1 MAFNDERDRLLDTH
15 KAEIERL
22 FDTRRD
28 NESKYIKLKQ
38 ERDEANVK
46 EIEDLIAKGA
56 DQYSRLNIELER
68 NIQTLKQQFE
78 DIKATY
84 QLNTEKLDYNY
95 RVLTE
100 LDVEKTA
107 ELRRYKGRYT
117 WVGIF
122 GLIIGQERWRS

>member
-1 MAFNDERDRLLDTH
+1 MIYAVFGNIFNLRNQLAFNEERDRLIETH
-15 KAEIERL
+15 KADIERL
-22 FDTRRD
+22 FDARRD
-28 NESKYIKLKQ
+28 NESRYTKLKL

-46 EIEDLIAKGA
+46 EIEELIAKGA

-100 LDVEKTA
+100 LDVEKNA
-107 ELRRYKGRYT
+107 ELRRYKGK
-117 WVGIF
+117 
-122 GLIIGQERWRS
+122 S

>member
-1 MAFNDERDRLLDTH
+1 MAFNDERDRLIETH
-15 KAEIERL
+15 KAEIDRL
-22 FDTRRD
+22 FDARRD
-28 NESKYIKLKQ
+28 NESRYTKLKI

-100 LDVEKTA
+100 LDVEKNA
-107 ELRRYKGRYT
+107 ELRRYKGKM
-117 WVGIF
+117 
-122 GLIIGQERWRS
+122 

>member
-1 MAFNDERDRLLDTH
+1 MAFNEERDRLIETH
-15 KAEIERL
+15 KADIERL
-22 FDTRRD
+22 FDARRD
-28 NESKYIKLKQ
+28 NESRYTKLKL

-100 LDVEKTA
+100 LDVEKNA
-107 ELRRYKGRYT
+107 ELRRYKGKS
-117 WVGIF
+117 
-122 GLIIGQERWRS
+122 LQNIIICNSRLMLND